1 MTTTFPQQ
9 TRAASASS
17 SACAHCDLPVPAARM
32 VEGVAH
38 QFCCDGCATVYDILH
53 ANGLTAYYD
62 LRDDERSP
70 AASTEHAY
78 REYDDPAFA
87 ERFIVGSADGTA
99 RIELYLEGVH
109 CVACLWLIERLPE
122 LTQGVRETRLDIT
135 RSVVSVQWAP
145 DEVALSTVARWL
157 DRLGYPP
164 HPYRASSLQEAR
176 KREDRRW
183 LMRMGVA
190 GATAGNI
197 MLMSFALYSG
207 DFFGMAAEYEHFFR
221 YGSMLLALPAVFWA
235 GEPFLRGAVNALRT
249 RTAQMDLPIALGIL
263 AGFASGVVNT
273 LRGAGDI
280 YFDSVATLIFL
291 LLVGRRL
298 QQRQQRIAADAAE
311 LKHALTPLHARRVEE
326 GIGELKDIPIMA
338 IATGDLLE
346 VRAGET
352 FPADGVVEEG
362 ESQVDAAVLTGESR
376 PVDVERGD
384 EVHAGTV
391 NLSGLIHLRAEKAG
405 LETRVGQIMEAVEE
419 AARRRAPIMSLAD
432 RISGWF
438 VAVVVALA
446 LVVFAGW
453 ATVSVSQGVDRA
465 IALLIVSC
473 PCALGLATPLAI
485 AAALGRAARAGI
497 LIKGGDVLERLNRPC
512 RFYFDKTGTLTKGGF
527 RVWAWHQRSD
537 AALHGLD
544 LEARVAGLERHATHP
559 LARALLEHSNHA
571 EDISPAAIEHVMG
584 KGLVAR
590 LSDGLWRVGSPAWVM
605 AREANAETSS
615 EHPTDGW
622 AEVRLAEVTGSGATP
637 VVVSRDGQVVAVI
650 GLADELRPD
659 AEASLEALRSWGHD
673 VEILSGD
680 HPAAV
685 ERVAERL
692 GVTRAGGGASPE
704 DKLRV
709 VERSSM
715 PAVMVGDGVNDAGA
729 LSAAAVGVAVHGGA
743 EASLSAADVFI
754 TREGVDPVVELVSG
768 ARRTMSVIRRNLVFS
783 LVYNVIGVTLAAT
796 GVIGPLGAAAL
807 MPLSSLT
814 VVASSYQAR
823 TFKKP
828 QR

>member
-1 MTTTFPQQ
+1 MATVAERRVTEDAPVERCT
-9 TRAASASS
+9 
-17 SACAHCDLPVPAARM
+17 CAHCELPVPPGLVVDGA
-32 VEGVAH
+32 EH

-53 ANGLTAYYD
+53 SNGLTAYYD
-62 LRDDERSP
+62 LRDEEEGRQQ
-70 AASTEHAY
+70 ATTTGHAY

-87 ERFIVGSADGTA
+87 ERFVVPGPDGTA
-99 RIELYLEGVH
+99 SIDLYLEGVH

-122 LTQGVRETRLDIT
+122 LASGVREARLDIT
-135 RSVVSVQWAP
+135 RAVVHLRWAP
-145 DEVALSTVARWL
+145 DEVPLSTVARWL

-164 HPYRASSLQEAR
+164 HPYRATSLQEAR

-183 LMRMGVA
+183 LMRMAVA

-207 DFFGMAAEYEHFFR
+207 AFFGMAARYEQFFR

-235 GEPFLRGAVNALRT
+235 GEPFLRGALNALRT

-273 LRGAGDI
+273 VRGAGDI

-311 LKHALTPLHARRVEE
+311 LKHALTPLHARRLDEE
-326 GIGELKDIPIMA
+326 AGHVVDIPVMA
-338 IATGDLLE
+338 IAMGDLLE
-346 VRAGET
+346 VRPGET
-352 FPADGVVEEG
+352 FPADGVVDVG

-376 PVDVERGD
+376 PVDVARGD

-391 NLSGLIHLRAEKAG
+391 NLSGLIHMRAEKAG
-405 LETRVGQIMEAVEE
+405 LETRVGQLMEAVEE
-419 AARRRAPIMSLAD
+419 AARRRAPIMTLAD

-438 VAVVVALA
+438 VAIVLTLA
-446 LVVFAGW
+446 LLVFAGW
-453 ATVSVSQGVDRA
+453 ATVSVSEGVDRA

-512 RFYFDKTGTLTKGGF
+512 TFYFDKTGTLTEGGF
-527 RVWAWHQRSD
+527 RVWAWHQRD
-537 AALHGLD
+537 AEEG
-544 LEARVAGLERHATHP
+544 LEARVAGIERHATHP
-559 LARALLEHSNHA
+559 LARALVAHA
-571 EDISPAAIEHVMG
+571 EGEPEDVPSANIEHVMG
-584 KGLVAR
+584 KGLIAR
-590 LSDGLWRVGSPAWVM
+590 LDDGQWRVGSPAWV
-605 AREANAETSS
+605 
-615 EHPTDGW
+615 PTDDAW
-622 AEVRLAEVTGSGATP
+622 SQEKLTEVVEAGATP
-637 VVVSRDGQVVAVI
+637 VVVSRDCEVVAVI
-650 GLADELRPD
+650 GLSD
-659 AEASLEALRSWGHD
+659 ALREDATSSLATLRAWGHE
-673 VEILSGD
+673 VEVLSGD

-685 ERVAERL
+685 RRTAERL
-692 GVTRAGGGASPE
+692 GVDRARGGATPE
-704 DKLRV
+704 DKLAV
-709 VERSSM
+709 VEASTR
-715 PAVMVGDGVNDAGA
+715 PAVMVGDGVNDAAA
-729 LSAAAVGVAVHGGA
+729 LSSAAVGVAVHGGA
-743 EASLSAADVFI
+743 EASLAAADVFI
-754 TREGVDPVVELVSG
+754 TREGVEPVVDLVSG
-768 ARRTMSVIRRNLVFS
+768 ARRTMDVIRRNLIFS
-783 LVYNVIGVTLAAT
+783 LLYNVAGVSLAAA
-796 GVIGPLGAAAL
+796 GIIGPLGAAAL

-828 QR
+828 RR